1 MAIAICFNIMIHMH
15 TALYGDY
22 NTTTMTVF
30 FGTDDHRTM
39 LPAEIVRTF
48 TSQAE
53 IQIHDDDI
61 LEGDEDIRIFLT
73 SRINDVSRSNIEL
86 DVIIRDDEGV
96 S

>member
-1 MAIAICFNIMIHMH
+1 MIHMH
-15 TALYGDY
+15 TALYGDF
-22 NTTTMTVF
+22 NTTSMTVF
-30 FGTDDHRTM
+30 FGTDDNRTISA
-39 LPAEIVRTF
+39 AEIRGTF
-48 TSQAE
+48 TSRAE

>member
-1 MAIAICFNIMIHMH
+1 MIHIH
-15 TALYGDY
+15 TALYGDF
-22 NTTTMTVF
+22 NTTSMTVF
-30 FGTDDHRTM
+30 FGTDDHTTISA
-39 LPAEIVRTF
+39 AEIMGTF

-73 SRINDVSRSNIEL
+73 SKINNVTGSNIEL